1 MTYIFL
7 GGILKKYMFF
17 LLLILF
23 LFPLNVFAVTDTATS
38 SIVMDMD
45 SGRILY
51 SKNKDEKRLIA
62 SITKIMTSV
71 IALEKGKLNDEYKAG
86 EEILEMYGT
95 SIYLEYKEKMKLED
109 LLYGLMLRS
118 GNDAAVVIA
127 NNISKDEETFVKLMN
142 AKAKKLGMS
151 NTSFSNCHGLDEKT
165 KNYST
170 AYDMAKLSSYAYTN
184 FKEYRKIVGTKKY
197 NVQTKNKSYLWY
209 NRNKLLSSYEYCTGG
224 KNGYTPSAGRT
235 LVTTAKKNN
244 LNLTVVTLNDGAE
257 YVTHKNLYE
266 YAFSNYKRYKVIDKN
281 NFSISKSFF
290 KDDLYIKKSFYYPLK
305 EDEVDKITTKVK
317 INKKKRYKNNEEV
330 GNIDI
335 YLDKEKIASIPIYVK
350 IKK

>member
-1 MTYIFL
+1 MKKICFL
-7 GGILKKYMFF
+7 IL
-17 LLLILF
+17 LF
-23 LFPLNVFAVTDTATS
+23 LFLPNVKAISTS
-38 SIVMDMD
+38 ARSAILMDMD
-45 SGRILY
+45 SNRILY
-51 SKNKDEKRLIA
+51 ANNIHEVRSVA
-62 SITKIMTSV
+62 SISKIMTAILSIENADIKKQV
-71 IALEKGKLNDEYKAG
+71 TIGNEIDHSYGSGIYIKKG
-86 EEILEMYGT
+86 EIMT
-95 SIYLEYKEKMKLED
+95 LED

-127 NNISKDEETFVKLMN
+127 NNISKNEETFVKLMN

-266 YAFSNYKRYKVIDKN
+266 YAFSNYKKYKVVDKN